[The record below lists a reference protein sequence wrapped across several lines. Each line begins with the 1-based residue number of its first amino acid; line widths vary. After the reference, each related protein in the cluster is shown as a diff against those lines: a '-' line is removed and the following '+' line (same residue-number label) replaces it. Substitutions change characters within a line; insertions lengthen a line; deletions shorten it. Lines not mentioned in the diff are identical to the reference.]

1 VANLESSAG
10 VELDEA
16 MVKEADKI
24 GGGEY
29 VHGSITKSNA
39 ALKNRFDVV
48 ASLEVFEHLTH
59 DEHAQAFKTYQA
71 YATDGATGV
80 ILVPN
85 AAHPFLSGWISWSD
99 YTHRTCFTPE
109 SLAQFL
115 RSQGVTDAKIT
126 PWYLAGSKKLLLIR
140 RLAGTICGAFFKF
153 KLGFFSTIPK
163 SLDPFIS
170 DAIPMSSHIVAVFTI
185 PK

>member
-1 VANLESSAG
+1 MSYLETRYNFVKSSNDAFYDFKAQTLNDVIAGFRKKPARSFVDLGAGCGDLVRAMKRVANLESSAG

-99 YTHRTCFTPE
+99 YTHHII
-109 SLAQFL
+109 
-115 RSQGVTDAKIT
+115 SQEKIPTDGG
-126 PWYLAGSKKLLLIR
+126 YL
-140 RLAGTICGAFFKF
+140 
-153 KLGFFSTIPK
+153 
-163 SLDPFIS
+163 FI
-170 DAIPMSSHIVAVFTI
+170 
-185 PK
+185 